1 MRHSRA
7 GARVVCKQQCERLVA
22 DCTRQLGGVRQKY
35 ACTHC
40 QLGTITHAPVSASHR
55 AYRGMWFGTEI
66 CVKVLDLYA
75 PLSPAG
81 GSSSTFSAA
90 PLLEGALSKALLHPN
105 IVSGLAACCAQHHAC
120 ARGCNP
126 GMSRFQQSG
135 SHRQRRIILQA
146 PLFTT
151 ALLGCAGAHPRM
163 GHQRGR
169 DQCAG
174 PAPQPSVD
182 SAGGQRGQE
191 EAQCM
196 QRRGIRC

>member
-1 MRHSRA
+1 M
-7 GARVVCKQQCERLVA
+7 
-22 DCTRQLGGVRQKY
+22 RQKY
-35 ACTHC
+35 ACTHF
-40 QLGTITHAPVSASHR
+40 QLTVQSPIFLSLLPIR
-55 AYRGMWFGTEI
+55 AYRGMWFGTEV

-105 IVSGLAACCAQHHAC
+105 IVSGLAACYAQHHAC
-120 ARGCNP
+120 ACGCNP
-126 GMSRFQQSG
+126 GMNSFRKAG
-135 SHRQRRIILQA
+135 SHRQRRITLQA

-151 ALLGCAGAHPRM
+151 ALLGCAGAHPCM

-182 SAGGQRGQE
+182 SAGGRRGQE
-191 EAQCM
+191 GAHACSGAACGADAQAEPSCT
-196 QRRGIRC
+196 QRLS